1 MAKRRRKKRAAS
13 HGSGFAE
20 HMKSMLVGLIAGI
33 ALAITAWWYLGKP
46 AAPPEPVAAKSAEA
60 SAPAKKPT
68 VADKPANIE
77 ATGKDFDFYDM
88 LPEQEIVIHDSAT
101 DRKPRQ
107 DAVVTRPPEV
117 TEPGVYRIQAGSF
130 TRFEDADRRKA
141 QLALLGIQSTIEAV
155 MVREKRVH
163 RVIVGPLNNP
173 QTVTDYQGRLA
184 AANIEMI
191 TTQERP

>member
-1 MAKRRRKKRAAS
+1 
-13 HGSGFAE
+13 
-20 HMKSMLVGLIAGI
+20 MLVGLIAGI

-46 AAPPEPVAAKSAEA
+46 AAPPEPLAAKTTQAPAA
-60 SAPAKKPT
+60 SAKPT
-68 VADKPANIE
+68 VTDKPVNIE

-101 DRKPRQ
+101 DRTPRQ
-107 DAVVTRPPEV
+107 DTVVTPPPAV

-155 MVREKRVH
+155 MVRERRVH
-163 RVIVGPLNNP
+163 RVIIGPLDNP
-173 QTVTDYQGRLA
+173 QVVTDYQGRLA